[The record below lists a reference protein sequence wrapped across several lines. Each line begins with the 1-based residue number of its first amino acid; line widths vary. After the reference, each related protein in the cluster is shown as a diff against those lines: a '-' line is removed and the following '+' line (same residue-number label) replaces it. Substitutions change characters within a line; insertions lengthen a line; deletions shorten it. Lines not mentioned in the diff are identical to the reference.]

1 MPLIDFEAAVD
12 SCLTADE
19 QGSEARLTPAEKSQ
33 AGLVGR
39 YARVCGGLEL
49 SIAAQ
54 NAQRA
59 SDEAHGRAVEMAR
72 ASTPAT
78 SVAAP
83 TTTVAVPAVSKA
95 APTGRTVPMKDVV
108 DIARSDEPPVMPQS
122 EYMAFH
128 ATYKKWMHRA
138 PPWDSEP
145 TIEQISAV
153 QVLVK
158 EHAPPYVDLAIF
170 GPHGQRTLRNLE
182 LHGLIPGENGASLR
196 VERRG
201 PPPIH
206 AWCMCME
213 MFQVGGRWSRNPIR
227 PNHRRLREEC
237 RRLQQSLRR
246 RLLGPDL
253 SGRRTIQA

>member
-1 MPLIDFEAAVD
+1 MEPTPEEFRGFQTVGELCTWVGLPGDAHEPSTARGVFLESLGCDADTHWRTLAAMPLLDFEAAVD

-39 YARVCGGLEL
+39 CARVCGGLEL

-72 ASTPAT
+72 ASTLAT

-95 APTGRTVPMKDVV
+95 APTGRTVPMKDVI

-122 EYMAFH
+122 EHMAFH

-158 EHAPPYVDLAIF
+158 EHVPPYVDLFIF

-182 LHGLIPGENGASLR
+182 LRGLSP
-196 VERRG
+196 
-201 PPPIH
+201 
-206 AWCMCME
+206 W
-213 MFQVGGRWSRNPIR
+213 
-227 PNHRRLREEC
+227 
-237 RRLQQSLRR
+237 
-246 RLLGPDL
+246 
-253 SGRRTIQA
+253 